1 MTKIGINGFGRIGR
15 LAFRAAVDRK
25 DIEIVGINDLVDPEY
40 MAYML
45 KYDSTHGRFGGTV
58 EVKDGHLIVNGK
70 TIRVTAEKDPA
81 NLKWAEVGAE
91 IVAGESCGE
100 VESTKTVSELYPPVS
115 GRVTEVNTAAVD
127 DPSIVAADPYGAG
140 WLFAVQPTSTA
151 TLLTA
156 AEYAKKI
163 EVAS

>member
-1 MTKIGINGFGRIGR
+1 MSQPAIPDDRGYTEEHEWVSMLPGADLPDGSVRIGITSV
-15 LAFRAAVDRK
+15 AADSLGELVF
-25 DIEIVGINDLVDPEY
+25 IDLP
-40 MAYML
+40 
-45 KYDSTHGRFGGTV
+45 
-58 EVKDGHLIVNGK
+58 
-70 TIRVTAEKDPA
+70 
-81 NLKWAEVGAE
+81 EVGAE

-156 AEYAKKI
+156 GEYAKKI